1 MMLYKIIS
9 EFFAPNSLL
18 TPSRYWRYPI
28 TRKGVHSPFLCGG
41 WRRESNST
49 GRRIGGFFF
58 EECPV
63 IYYIIFSRS
72 SLGG

>member
-49 GRRIGGFFF
+49 GLEKEDRRFLFRGMSGNILYNFF
-58 EECPV
+58 
-63 IYYIIFSRS
+63 
-72 SLGG
+72 